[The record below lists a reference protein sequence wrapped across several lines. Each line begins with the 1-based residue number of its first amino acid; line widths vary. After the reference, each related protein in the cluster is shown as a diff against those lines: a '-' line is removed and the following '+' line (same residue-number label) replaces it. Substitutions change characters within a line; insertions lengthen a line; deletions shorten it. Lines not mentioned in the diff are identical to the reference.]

1 MKTFLACMLL
11 LLGIAFIAP
20 GTVTASTAST
30 CTATLVPAVD
40 DQPLLAVCISAIADY
55 EIPQC
60 ATVPE
65 LGMPIS
71 PTELNG
77 FVVQVWHP
85 PVLTSNLW
93 LTHNNKLLP
102 NPRPPSALNDA
113 KDNGNKKSKKLLLS
127 EVFPICW
134 FDIY

>member
-11 LLGIAFIAP
+11 LLGLAFIAP

-40 DQPLLAVCISAIADY
+40 HQPLFGVCVSAPAEY

-65 LGMPIS
+65 LGMPITA
-71 PTELNG
+71 TELNV
-77 FVVQVWHP
+77 FVDPVWHP

-93 LTHNNKLLP
+93 LTHSNLLP
-102 NPRPPSALNDA
+102 EAKEPLTLETDNKPRRLGKNEP
-113 KDNGNKKSKKLLLS
+113 
-127 EVFPICW
+127 EVITLFPISW